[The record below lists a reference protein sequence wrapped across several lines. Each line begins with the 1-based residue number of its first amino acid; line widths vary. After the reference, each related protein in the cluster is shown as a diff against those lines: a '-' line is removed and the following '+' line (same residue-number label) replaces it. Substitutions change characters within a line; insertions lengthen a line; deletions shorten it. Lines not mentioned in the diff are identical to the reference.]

1 MLFYF
6 LVLSTTIIGCV
17 CVENKITTPTTEA
30 LAYHNYDGANAPTQ
44 IHLAFTGIPSEM
56 MISYSTNQSTEQT
69 LAKIK
74 LHDSK
79 QYDNWSHTF
88 AGSSKKFVDG
98 GSHKFSIL
106 IASKLRG

>member
-1 MLFYF
+1 MLEQ
-6 LVLSTTIIGCV
+6 T
-17 CVENKITTPTTEA
+17 
-30 LAYHNYDGANAPTQ
+30 PTQ

-56 MISYSTNQSTEQT
+56 MISYSTNQSTEHT

-79 QYDNWSHTF
+79 QDKWAHTF

-98 GSHKFSIL
+98 GSHKNSQYLHSVSYGADFRY
-106 IASKLRG
+106 KV